1 MPASPG
7 QFQSEV
13 SEPWLEHRADLPQ
26 HVRRNAPAM
35 TVACIEDLRRIA
47 RRRLPRAIF
56 DFVDGGALDEL
67 TLRANRSD
75 FQRVALAPRVLTD
88 VSQRDTST
96 TLLGQEI
103 ALPLVIAPTG
113 LAGLLWRKGEVALAR
128 AAEQAGIPFCLSQMA
143 ACGIE
148 EVAHATGVPF
158 WFQTYL
164 LKDRGINE
172 GLMQRAARAG
182 CKVLVLTVDTKAQGP
197 RDRDVRN
204 GFTVPPRPTLG
215 NLLDMAWR
223 LHWLR
228 GVAFGPRVTFANL
241 AGGLVDGDDIISI
254 ARFAAQQYDATVEWS
269 GIDWCRTR
277 WRGKLAVKGI
287 LTPEDAR
294 LAVEHGADALI
305 VSNHGGR
312 QVDGAPSSLA
322 ALPAVVDAVQGRAEV
337 ILDGGVRRGGDVL
350 KALALGAR
358 ACMAGRPFLYGLAA
372 AGERGVAQAIGLF
385 ASEIDNNLALLGRP
399 SARTLDRTALR
410 WPR

>member
-1 MPASPG
+1 
-7 QFQSEV
+7 
-13 SEPWLEHRADLPQ
+13 
-26 HVRRNAPAM
+26 M

-56 DFVDGGALDEL
+56 DFVDGGAQDEL
-67 TLRANRSD
+67 TLQANRSA

-88 VSQRDTST
+88 VSQRDASI

-113 LAGLLWRKGEVALAR
+113 LAGLLWRKGELALAR
-128 AAEQAGIPFCLSQMA
+128 AAEQAGIPYCLSQMA
-143 ACGIE
+143 ACAIE
-148 EVAHATGVPF
+148 EVARASTVPF

-172 GLMQRAARAG
+172 ALMQRAGRAG
-182 CKVLVLTVDTKAQGP
+182 CQVLVVTVDTKTQGS

-204 GFTVPPRPTLG
+204 GFTVPPRPTLR

-228 GVAFGPRVTFANL
+228 GVALGPRVTFANL
-241 AGGLVDGDDIISI
+241 ADSLVGGDDIISI
-254 ARFAAQQYDATVEWS
+254 ARFAAEQYDFSVDWS
-269 GIDWCRTR
+269 DIDWCRTR
-277 WRGKLAVKGI
+277 WRGKLAIKGV
-287 LTPEDAR
+287 LTPQDAR
-294 LAVEHGADALI
+294 QAVEHGADALI

-312 QVDGAPSSLA
+312 QVDGVPSSLA

-372 AGERGVAQAIGLF
+372 AGERGVSQAIGLF
-385 ASEIDNNLALLGRP
+385 AGEIDNNLALLGRP